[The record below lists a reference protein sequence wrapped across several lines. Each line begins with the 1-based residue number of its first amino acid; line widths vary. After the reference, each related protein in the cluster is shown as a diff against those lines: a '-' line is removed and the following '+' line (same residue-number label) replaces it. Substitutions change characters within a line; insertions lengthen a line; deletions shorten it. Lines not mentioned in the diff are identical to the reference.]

1 MIYLI
6 IFMFSLVNAFLANF
20 KIRKELMQ
28 KKELLQLRCNDK
40 ELDIYDKFELY
51 SIHSNK
57 IMQEEYLYRIFDALK
72 QKKKLRK
79 YIDNKFT
86 SSLNKKCNEKCND
99 ECCEEDKKCDKE

>member
-1 MIYLI
+1 
-6 IFMFSLVNAFLANF
+6 MFSLVNAFLANF

-28 KKELLQLRCNDK
+28 KKELMQLNYNDK
-40 ELDIYDKFELY
+40 ELDIYDKFEIY
-51 SIHSNK
+51 SIHGNK

-86 SSLNKKCNEKCND
+86 SSVNKKCGEKCND
-99 ECCEEDKKCDKE
+99 DCCEEDNNCDKE

>member
-57 IMQEEYLYRIFDALK
+57 IMQEEYLYRIFDELK

-79 YIDNKFT
+79 
-86 SSLNKKCNEKCND
+86 
-99 ECCEEDKKCDKE
+99 

>member
-28 KKELLQLRCNDK
+28 KKELMQLNYNDK

-51 SIHSNK
+51 SIHGNK

-86 SSLNKKCNEKCND
+86 STINSKCDEKSKDNNCKG
-99 ECCEEDKKCDKE
+99 CENCDKE